1 MKTTVNISDA
11 LHEEARKIAGSEKT
25 TVKDLIE
32 EGLRRIIS
40 ERKRKT
46 SFHLRRVTFKGKG
59 LQDHMQ
65 GASWEKIRE
74 MAYEER
80 GG

>member
-25 TVKDLIE
+25 TVRDLIE
-32 EGLRRIIS
+32 EGLRRVIS
-40 ERKRKT
+40 ERNRKS
-46 SFHLRRVTFKGKG
+46 SFHLRRATFKGKG
-59 LQDHMQ
+59 LQPHME

-74 MAYEER
+74 MAYENR

>member
-11 LHEEARKIAGSEKT
+11 LHKEARKIAGSEKT

-32 EGLRRIIS
+32 EGLRRIIA

-59 LQDHMQ
+59 LQDNMR

-74 MAYEER
+74 MTYEDR

>member
-32 EGLRRIIS
+32 EGLRRVIS
-40 ERKRKT
+40 EHKRKS
-46 SFHLRRVTFKGKG
+46 SFHIRKATFRGKG
-59 LQDHMQ
+59 LQPHME

-74 MAYEER
+74 MTYEGR

>member
-32 EGLRRIIS
+32 EGLRRVIS
-40 ERKRKT
+40 ERKRKS
-46 SFHLRRVTFKGKG
+46 SFHLRRVTFKGQG
-59 LQDHMQ
+59 LQHHMK

-74 MAYEER
+74 MTYEDR